1 MELDETIGHV
11 RSLYRTVTGR
21 EIPAS
26 DTAYAPIPAE
36 RDPVEH
42 VQEQMD
48 RLLGLLDAPS
58 APANAATWTPPVSIH
73 ESASDMLVCV
83 DVPGTPRDRMEVH
96 LEGGMLVI
104 TGNRAP
110 LRAEGQT
117 MRHTEVRFGTFRRVV
132 PLTPGLRT
140 ADMTARL
147 EAGVLE
153 VRIPRDAAGSVRQ
166 VAVA

>member
-21 EIPAS
+21 EMPAS
-26 DTAYAPIPAE
+26 DTPYAAIPAE
-36 RDPVEH
+36 KDPVEH

-48 RLLGLLDAPS
+48 RLLGLLGTPIAPTS
-58 APANAATWTPPVSIH
+58 AATWTPPVSIH
-73 ESASDMLVCV
+73 DSANDVTVCV
-83 DVPGTPRDRMEVH
+83 DVPGTVRDKIDVH
-96 LEGGMLVI
+96 VEGGMLVI
-104 TGNRAP
+104 TGQRVPPRAD
-110 LRAEGQT
+110 GQS
-117 MRHTEVRFGTFRRVV
+117 MRHAEVRFGPFRRVV

-153 VRIPRDAAGSVRQ
+153 VRIPRDGNDVRH